1 MKKIGSRFG
10 YVIQYKVSGKF
21 HLSYKDVADNVVDA
35 KVWPDYDSAVNYA
48 KTNKI
53 TALIDIVRVILTV
66 EIKPIKTNK
75 E

>member
-35 KVWPDYDSAVNYA
+35 KVWPD
-48 KTNKI
+48 
-53 TALIDIVRVILTV
+53 L
-66 EIKPIKTNK
+66 
-75 E
+75 